1 MVIVLVVVCLIV
13 ICGVCIGWRVRV
25 QPHRFAY
32 RKLDAEMEALRQ
44 HASNQPPPP
53 AR

>member
-1 MVIVLVVVCLIV
+1 MLAVVCLIV
-13 ICGVCIGWRVRV
+13 MCGVCIGWRVRV
-25 QPHRFAY
+25 HSPRFTY

-44 HASNQPPPP
+44 HASNQPP